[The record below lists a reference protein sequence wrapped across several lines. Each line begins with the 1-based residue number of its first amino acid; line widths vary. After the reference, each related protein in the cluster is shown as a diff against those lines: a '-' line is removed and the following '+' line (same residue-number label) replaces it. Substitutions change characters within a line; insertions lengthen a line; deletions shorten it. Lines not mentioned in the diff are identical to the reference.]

1 MKIISTV
8 KLSPLE
14 NGFTVYK
21 NENNKLNVFN
31 KDGKIISPDL
41 WFDRISEFV
50 NGFARVL
57 IDELGFNYIS
67 EDGRLVSPK
76 QWFVA
81 GWDFDKNGNASVWF
95 NKKACLIDTYGNVII
110 STDYDHVETFVNGYA
125 RVCMRQN
132 DEWVWNLIN
141 KEGNLVFDK
150 WYKHVSPVKNGIC
163 VVTEE
168 DGTEISNKL
177 N

>member
-50 NGFARVL
+50 NGFAKVL

-95 NKKACLIDTYGNVII
+95 NKKSCIIDTNGNVII

-132 DEWVWNLIN
+132 DEWVWNLID
-141 KEGNLVFDK
+141 KQGNLILTK
-150 WYKHVSPVKNGIC
+150 WYKRVSHVKNGIC
-163 VVTEE
+163 VVTESNE
-168 DGTEISNKL
+168 NNISIKIN
-177 N
+177 